1 MNRVKGYAK
10 CPASCGEYVQGM
22 IGNEEY
28 LCSYAV
34 NLFSEVYLEER
45 NDGEEEDL
53 TERVKGTEKKIYI
66 RNVKKSRL
74 AIRKVFEKYDIPV
87 ETLNNLSVKIIS
99 EVPVSKGMG
108 SSTADIGAAIG
119 AALNL
124 IVEKMTPEEIA
135 EIASSIE
142 PTDSF
147 EKYDIPVETL
157 NNLSVKI
164 ISEVPVSKGMG
175 SSTADIGAAI
185 GAALNLIGEKMT
197 PEEIAEIASSIEPTD
212 SVFMEDNVIF
222 NPVKGKV
229 KEKLGYID
237 DMKVLLLEPNKYLN
251 TVDLRKNRMYK
262 EAKMRNREPVK
273 GKVKEKLGYIDD
285 MKVLLLE
292 PNKYLN
298 TVDLRKNR
306 MYKEAKMRNRE
317 IIENAFKMLKKGFT
331 EKDREMIGRACTA
344 SSLANENICKK
355 EYLHEIIEVSDKCGG
370 FGVNVAHSGTIVGI
384 LVDKDFD
391 CTEMIAELKR
401 REIDK
406 VYSDMYTLDIIK
418 GGIRFE

>member
-1 MNRVKGYAK
+1 MHLDLYWVNRVKGYAK
-10 CPASCGEYVQGM
+10 CPASCGEFVQGM

-28 LCSYAV
+28 ICSYAV

-45 NDGEEEDL
+45 KDGEEEDL

-124 IVEKMTPEEIA
+124 IGEE
-135 EIASSIE
+135 
-142 PTDSF
+142 
-147 EKYDIPVETL
+147 
-157 NNLSVKI
+157 
-164 ISEVPVSKGMG
+164 
-175 SSTADIGAAI
+175 
-185 GAALNLIGEKMT
+185 MT

-262 EAKMRNREPVK
+262 EAKMK
-273 GKVKEKLGYIDD
+273 
-285 MKVLLLE
+285 
-292 PNKYLN
+292 
-298 TVDLRKNR
+298 
-306 MYKEAKMRNRE
+306 NRE
-317 IIENAFKMLKKGFT
+317 IIENAFRMLKKGFT

-418 GGIRFE
+418 GGIRYE